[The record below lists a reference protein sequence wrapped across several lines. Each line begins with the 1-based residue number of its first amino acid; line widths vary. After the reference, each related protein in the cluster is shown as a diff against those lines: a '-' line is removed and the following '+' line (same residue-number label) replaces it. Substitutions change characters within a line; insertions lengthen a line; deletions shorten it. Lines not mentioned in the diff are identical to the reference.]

1 MFVKVGFGPL
11 VQTLRDPGGTQLFN
25 YFSTK
30 KWFLKGKLI
39 LEHVLKKKVNV
50 VHQNGKVLQNTI
62 QINKNVWK
70 TTSRFNRFASRYAV
84 ATVARELRNRAG
96 MKILKFVIS
105 NQSLAA
111 PRI

>member
-1 MFVKVGFGPL
+1 M
-11 VQTLRDPGGTQLFN
+11 
-25 YFSTK
+25 
-30 KWFLKGKLI
+30 
-39 LEHVLKKKVNV
+39 EHVLKKQVNI
-50 VHQNGKVLQNTI
+50 HQNGKVLQNTI
-62 QINKNVWK
+62 QVNKNVWK

-96 MKILKFVIS
+96 REILKFVFS